1 MLRLMHDAR
10 RIDDEDADTPARSGR
25 LGELLPPGY

>member
-1 MLRLMHDAR
+1 MLRLTHDVR
-10 RIDDEDADTPARSGR
+10 RIEDEDADTPPQSGR

>member
-1 MLRLMHDAR
+1 MLRLMHAVR
-10 RIDDEDADTPARSGR
+10 RIEDEDADPPARSGR